1 MLFSATLGQMAF
13 LFSFIVLGFC
23 LAKFKLIPADSETV
37 LSRLENYLFIP
48 ALVLGTFMNYF
59 TVQKLSSS
67 WKLLA
72 GSLLLELMVVPLA
85 LLCVKICAKD
95 GYTRNIY
102 LYGLCFSNFGFM
114 GNAIV
119 SALFPDIFLEYMIF
133 TLVLWI
139 FIYVWGVPSLLM
151 GETGVRRS
159 LRGQLKNFVNP
170 MFGCM
175 VLGMLIGILRLPV
188 PDFLDS
194 LVTCA
199 GNCMSPVAMLLTGMT
214 IAKIDLRSVLKI
226 KSIYII
232 SALRLLVFPLLL
244 IAGLLLAG
252 DTVSR
257 TFIICAV
264 CSLAMPLGL
273 NTIVIPSAYGKDTRV
288 ASGMTLVSH
297 VLSCITIPAVFVVLG
312 FLL

>member
-13 LFSFIVLGFC
+13 LFSFILLGFC
-23 LAKFKLIPADSETV
+23 LAKFNCIPADSETV

-48 ALVLGTFMNYF
+48 ALVLSTFMNYF
-59 TVQKLSSS
+59 TAQKLSSS

-72 GSLLLELMVVPLA
+72 GSLLLELIVLPIA
-85 LLCVKICAKD
+85 LLCVRLCAKD

-119 SALFPDIFLEYMIF
+119 SALFRDIFLEYMIF

-139 FIYVWGVPSLLM
+139 FIYLWGVPSLLM
-151 GETGVRRS
+151 GETGARRS
-159 LRGQLKNFVNP
+159 LRDKLKSFVNP

-175 VLGMLIGILRLPV
+175 VLGMLIGILQLPV
-188 PDFLDS
+188 PGFLDS
-194 LVTCA
+194 VVTCA

-214 IAKIDLRSVLKI
+214 IAKTDLRSVLRI
-226 KSIYII
+226 KSIYVI
-232 SALRLLVFPLLL
+232 SALRLLVFPFLL
-244 IAGLLLAG
+244 IAALLLAK
-252 DTVSR
+252 DVFSK
-257 TFIICAV
+257 TFVICAV

-297 VLSCITIPAVFVVLG
+297 VLSCATIPAVFLALG
-312 FLL
+312 YLL